1 MKDRVTTDL
10 SQADIIIISHPF
22 SGNGM
27 SSHDKI
33 KIADTYNKPIF
44 IDCAFFGI
52 CRNINFDFT
61 MYKNIHSVGFSLSK
75 TFGSGLH
82 RVGLLYTID
91 TYPVIVY
98 EKAMYPFVAGA
109 EHHYKLIDTL
119 SPDAMVEKY
128 GDIQK
133 TICKELNIIPSDTI
147 LFGLD
152 TSVEYSKFKRGE
164 TNRLCISNLIAS
176 YKDV

>member
-1 MKDRVTTDL
+1 
-10 SQADIIIISHPF
+10 
-22 SGNGM
+22 
-27 SSHDKI
+27 
-33 KIADTYNKPIF
+33 
-44 IDCAFFGI
+44 
-52 CRNINFDFT
+52 
-61 MYKNIHSVGFSLSK
+61 MYK
-75 TFGSGLH
+75 
-82 RVGLLYTID
+82 RQ
-91 TYPVIVY
+91 
-98 EKAMYPFVAGA
+98 A